1 MLLSDLLEK
10 IEYTSCNRADTDLSV
25 SSVSRDSRQVT
36 EGTLFVCI
44 KGTAIDGH
52 EFAPSA
58 YSKGAR
64 VFLAEKELSL
74 PDDATVVIVPDTRIA
89 LAEASREVYGHPD
102 RELSIVG
109 ITGTKG
115 KLVFENDKLYFTELE
130 LNEREHCFATNIAF
144 NAPPEKPVVEI
155 EIEGDNPQHAGVCN
169 NFIDAILGRDELFAP
184 VEDGI
189 NGVILAN
196 SMLLSTW
203 LGKTVDLPF
212 DDELFYEELKKRI
225 AISKPHPVKD
235 KIAKYGA

>member
-1 MLLSDLLEK
+1 M
-10 IEYTSCNRADTDLSV
+10 EYPNGATGVFITTTADAPGTNRF
-25 SSVSRDSRQVT
+25 
-36 EGTLFVCI
+36 E
-44 KGTAIDGH
+44 
-52 EFAPSA
+52 
-58 YSKGAR
+58 
-64 VFLAEKELSL
+64 
-74 PDDATVVIVPDTRIA
+74 
-89 LAEASREVYGHPD
+89 
-102 RELSIVG
+102 

-144 NAPPEKPVVEI
+144 NAPPEKPMVEI

-225 AISKPHPVKD
+225 AILKPHPVKD